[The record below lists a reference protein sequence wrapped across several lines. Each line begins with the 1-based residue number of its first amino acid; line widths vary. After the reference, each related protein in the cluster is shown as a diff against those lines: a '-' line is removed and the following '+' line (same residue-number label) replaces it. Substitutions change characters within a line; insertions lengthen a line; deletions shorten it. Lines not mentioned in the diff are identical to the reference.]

1 MILFIG
7 RSAVINRYSEAVCQR
22 QLLLYGISAVLVGK
36 LHAVAVM
43 EALPNQMSAI
53 ARCINQNVGRLFLKA
68 ALNDRL
74 QIFILRLVL
83 FEGKVIHVQN
93 ELIIPVLD
101 AGNDIVEIAEL
112 VPAHL
117 NNPKSPLII
126 LIGNCL
132 DARRFAGSRL
142 AVKQT
147 VIGRLSLYKGLRVLN
162 QLLLRNLIS
171 DQILHVNMK
180 NVLHRHN
187 SCLSCKFSG
196 FIMLNPKGLVQ
207 PEHPD
212 AVFFVKCRKEILHLL
227 CTFRRF
233 KLLRQRADP
242 VADSGVVGLALI
254 SGRLIVKYYR

>member
-1 MILFIG
+1 M
-7 RSAVINRYSEAVCQR
+7 
-22 QLLLYGISAVLVGK
+22 LVGK

-53 ARCINQNVGRLFLKA
+53 ARCIDQNVGRLFLKA

-74 QIFILRLVL
+74 QILILRLVL
-83 FEGKVIHVQN
+83 FEGKVVHVQN
-93 ELIIPVLD
+93 KLIIPVLD

-117 NNPKSPLII
+117 NDPKSPLII

-132 DARRFAGSRL
+132 DAGGLAGPRL
-142 AVKQT
+142 AVEQA
-147 VIGRLSLYKGLRVLN
+147 VVGRLSLHKGLRVLD
-162 QLLLRNLIS
+162 QLLLRNFIS
-171 DQILHVNMK
+171 DQILHVDMK

-187 SCLSCKFSG
+187 SCLSRKFSG
-196 FIMLNPKGLVQ
+196 LIVLNPKRLVQ
-207 PEHPD
+207 SEHAD
-212 AVFFVKCRKEILHLL
+212 AVLFVKCREKILHLL